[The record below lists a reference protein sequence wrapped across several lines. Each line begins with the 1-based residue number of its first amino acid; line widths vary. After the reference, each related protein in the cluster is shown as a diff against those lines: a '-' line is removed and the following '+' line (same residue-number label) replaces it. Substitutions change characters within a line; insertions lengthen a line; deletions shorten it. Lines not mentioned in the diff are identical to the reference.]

1 MLLLRDIWKSYGV
14 REVLRGISLEA
25 EGGRISCIIGPNGS
39 GKTTILRVAD
49 LLEAPDSGAIAF
61 DGNDVLSLGPEER
74 IGYRRRMAMV
84 FQQPA
89 LYDMSVFD
97 NVAMGLRIRGMD
109 KGVAGKRAEEALKA
123 VNLYDLRAARA
134 HSLSG
139 GEAQRLC
146 LAGAMAVE
154 PEGLLLDEPT
164 ANLDPANTI
173 IVEEIIRRYAKEKGG
188 IVIFTTHNMFEAKRL
203 ADRVLFLMEGR
214 AIEEGEAAEV
224 LNNPKGEMTA
234 RFLKGEMVL
243 G

>member
-1 MLLLRDIWKSYGV
+1 MLRLRNIWKSYGV
-14 REVLRGISLEA
+14 REVLRGISLDA

-39 GKTTILRVAD
+39 GKTTILRIAD
-49 LLEAPDSGAIAF
+49 LLEAPDAGEIAF
-61 DGNDVLSLGPEER
+61 DGDDVMAMGPEER
-74 IGYRRRMAMV
+74 IEYRRRMAMV

-89 LYDMSVFD
+89 LYDLSVYD
-97 NVAMGLRIRGMD
+97 NIAMGLKIRGID
-109 KGVAGKRAEEALKA
+109 KMVAGKRVEEALKA

-146 LAGAMAVE
+146 LAGAMVVE

-173 IVEEIIRRYAKEKGG
+173 IVEEIIREYARDKKG
-188 IVIFTTHNMFEAKRL
+188 IVVFTTHNMFEAKRL
-203 ADRVLFLMEGR
+203 ADGVLFLMDGR
-214 AIEEGEAAEV
+214 AIEEGDAAEV
-224 LNNPKGEMTA
+224 LDNPKEDMTA
-234 RFLKGEMVL
+234 RFLKGEIVF